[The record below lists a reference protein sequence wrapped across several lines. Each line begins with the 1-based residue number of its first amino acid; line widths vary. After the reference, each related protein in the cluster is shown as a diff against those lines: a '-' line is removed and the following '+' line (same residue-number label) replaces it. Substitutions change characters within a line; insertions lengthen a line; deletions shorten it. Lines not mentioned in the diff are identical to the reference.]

1 LNYIST
7 LFPYW
12 EKHKIHFQTRRSLE
26 FGWWEFVPKKET
38 FYQRIDHI
46 SRILNV
52 SKLCWYLISLL
63 RKTQNTFLEPAV
75 KFFGWWESFPK
86 KETHHQNMDY
96 ISRTLNLFELHQ
108 YLISL
113 LRKMSCSVCL
123 RLSSDILP
131 YLDTPHRFYSYLFW
145 FWWDHFATCD
155 SKFGSIQMLGTQLC
169 HILASNVNKY
179 KYQVSGG
186 MTDAILGNHIWH
198 IQKWQ
203 YLS

>member
-1 LNYIST
+1 MNYIST

-12 EKHKIHFQTRRSLE
+12 EKHKIHFQTRQSLE

-113 LRKMSCSVCL
+113 LRKWAA
-123 RLSSDILP
+123 LSASD
-131 YLDTPHRFYSYLFW
+131 
-145 FWWDHFATCD
+145 
-155 SKFGSIQMLGTQLC
+155 
-169 HILASNVNKY
+169 
-179 KYQVSGG
+179 YQVIYYLIWIPLVDFIVICFGFDG
-186 MTDAILGNHIWH
+186 IILQHVTLNLAQFKCLAHNYVIFWH
-198 IQKWQ
+198 QM
-203 YLS
+203 